1 MIHVRVVSGKYIF
14 RTDLSDDALKKFK
27 DEVKSINFSTLIDS
41 KHTVDP
47 HKDIESI
54 LTPVKIKYNHFPI
67 KRIKIKNKV

>member
-1 MIHVRVVSGKYIF
+1 MIHVPVVSEKYIF

-41 KHTVDP
+41 KLTVDP

-54 LTPVKIKYNHFPI
+54 LTPVKIQYNHFPI
-67 KRIKIKNKV
+67 KRIKIKNKA